1 MLITILDK
9 DDDSGN
15 TIIML
20 LKLAIVVNMMEITS
34 IKKKKTINLEQYW
47 HKVERHNKREG
58 CQNLNVLQKIIGCC
72 YVNFLNIMS
81 IYQWFTNTYFTQQ
94 F

>member
-9 DDDSGN
+9 DDDSGD

-34 IKKKKTINLEQYW
+34 IKKKKTINLEQY
-47 HKVERHNKREG
+47 
-58 CQNLNVLQKIIGCC
+58 
-72 YVNFLNIMS
+72 
-81 IYQWFTNTYFTQQ
+81 
-94 F
+94 